1 VNAELVDA
9 MNDLGCTAGC
19 TGATATT
26 ALQATCSAA
35 LSSAAVT
42 IN

>member
-1 VNAELVDA
+1 

-19 TGATATT
+19 TAATART
-26 ALQATCSAA
+26 ALQATCAAA

>member
-1 VNAELVDA
+1 

-19 TGATATT
+19 TAATATT
-26 ALQATCSAA
+26 ALQATCAAA